1 MDSLVVNSKK
11 DITPER
17 FVEVVGEVLN
27 DTILPFKNNM
37 SIIDAIIM
45 SGGFSDIAD
54 KENVQV
60 FRNSS
65 TKPNDKLTEVINV
78 KVNEDYTSE
87 NNIIL
92 NEGDLISVSKKEFS
106 NESNIFLYKEKLQR
120 NHLLQ

>member
-92 NEGDLISVSKKEFS
+92 NEGDLISVSKKEFFKRIKYFS
-106 NESNIFLYKEKLQR
+106 VQGEVQR
-120 NHLLQ
+120 NHL